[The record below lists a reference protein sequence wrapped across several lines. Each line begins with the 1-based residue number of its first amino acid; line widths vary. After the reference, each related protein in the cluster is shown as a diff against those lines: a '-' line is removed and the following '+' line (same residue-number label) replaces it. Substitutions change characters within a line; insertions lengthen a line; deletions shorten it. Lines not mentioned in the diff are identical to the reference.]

1 MKFATT
7 YLQPARTLLE
17 NGFKF
22 FDCNIIH
29 DDPVFNIS
37 QCALKTTEDS
47 LNNTLI
53 YINIQVS
60 SC

>member
-1 MKFATT
+1 MKFAIT
-7 YLQPARTLLE
+7 YLQPATTLLE